1 MITVRKFAEQM
12 KGIMEANL
20 ICCFKNK
27 NFSHFYQ
34 FLKKHPVIL
43 TRVIT
48 HTTDPVFQDDVE
60 LMGG

>member
-1 MITVRKFAEQM
+1 MTTVRKFAEQM
-12 KGIMEANL
+12 KGTREANV
-20 ICCFKNK
+20 ICCLVNK
-27 NFSHFYQ
+27 NFPQFYQ

-48 HTTDPVFQDDVE
+48 HRTDPVFQDDVE